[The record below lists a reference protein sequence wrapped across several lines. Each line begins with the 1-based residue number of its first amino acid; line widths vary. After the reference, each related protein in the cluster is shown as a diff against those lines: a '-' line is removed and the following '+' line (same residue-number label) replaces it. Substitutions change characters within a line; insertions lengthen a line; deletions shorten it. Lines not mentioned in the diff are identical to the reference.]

1 LEEPLPSTTPHLHA
15 QAEAFFARQT
25 DWLHAKQDWAHQE
38 LERGLQRRRQTDRGP
53 SRGTSAQPRPKGVTT
68 AQAEAYFAAELAQR
82 QRREEALEKQR
93 EDIRRKREAQEAAG
107 ATVMSR
113 VVTRFL
119 LRCGRP
125 FAPRSH

>member
-1 LEEPLPSTTPHLHA
+1 M
-15 QAEAFFARQT
+15 
-25 DWLHAKQDWAHQE
+25 
-38 LERGLQRRRQTDRGP
+38 
-53 SRGTSAQPRPKGVTT
+53 TT

-107 ATVMSR
+107 ATVMSH
-113 VVTRFL
+113 VVTRLL